1 MYYEAELIFK
11 SYKPK
16 QLEIGMLFINQIV
29 RSGQVGLF
37 VLKEMPE
44 NEEQFIVTFGYPVEL
59 YIINPLEYSSPEIL
73 AIPEQIGWWDDGDD
87 VEDLREITLEDI
99 NYIIDEFG
107 GWVEIFMDDEGIEP
121 LIVDDKVI
129 LRCLTEEE

>member
-16 QLEIGMLFINQIV
+16 QLEIGMLFINQLV
-29 RSGQVGLF
+29 RSGQISLF
-37 VLKEMPE
+37 ELEEIPQ
-44 NEEQFIVTFGYPVEL
+44 NEEQFIVTFGYPVEI
-59 YIINPLEYSSPEIL
+59 YIINPLEHTSPEIL
-73 AIPEQIGWWDDGDD
+73 AIPEQIGWWDEGDD

-99 NYIIDEFG
+99 NYVISEFG
-107 GWVEIFMDDEGIEP
+107 GWVEIFMNDEGEEP
-121 LIVDDKVI
+121 LLIDDKVI